1 MLFTLI
7 ITTCLQFNDQCY
19 DSTQIDLTGPECL
32 KQAEIYYNQ
41 KSVNDVVCQI
51 QPKRSD
57 EKSK

>member
-19 DSTQIDLTGPECL
+19 DSIQIDLTGSECL
-32 KQAEIYYNQ
+32 KQAEIYYKQ
-41 KSVNDVVCQI
+41 DSVNDAVCSV
-51 QPKRSD
+51 QPKRFD

>member
-7 ITTCLQFNDQCY
+7 VTTCLQFNDQCY
-19 DSTQIDLTGPECL
+19 DSIQIDLTGPECL

>member
-7 ITTCLQFNDQCY
+7 VTTCLQFNDQCY
-19 DSTQIDLTGPECL
+19 HSIQTDLTGPECI
-32 KQAEIYYNQ
+32 KQSEIYYNQ
-41 KSVNDVVCQI
+41 ESVNDVVCQI

>member
-7 ITTCLQFNDQCY
+7 VTTCLQFNDQCY
-19 DSTQIDLTGPECL
+19 DSIQIDLTGTECL